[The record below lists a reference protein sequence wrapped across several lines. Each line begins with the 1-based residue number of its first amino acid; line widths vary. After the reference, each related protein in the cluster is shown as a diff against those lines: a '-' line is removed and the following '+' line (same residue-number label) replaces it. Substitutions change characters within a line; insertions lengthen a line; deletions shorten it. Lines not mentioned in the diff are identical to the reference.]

1 MSGVTNG
8 KFLNA
13 KYFLL
18 SMEVHSL
25 TDSRYVVDI
34 LNKLGHFMPYKLT
47 REIETSQA
55 ETAENV
61 VDDEGT
67 ILLIVPSDE
76 SSSALVSP

>member
-1 MSGVTNG
+1 
-8 KFLNA
+8 
-13 KYFLL
+13 
-18 SMEVHSL
+18 
-25 TDSRYVVDI
+25 
-34 LNKLGHFMPYKLT
+34 MPYKLT

>member
-1 MSGVTNG
+1 
-8 KFLNA
+8 
-13 KYFLL
+13 
-18 SMEVHSL
+18 MELYSL

-34 LNKLGHFMPYKLT
+34 LNKLGQCMPYKLT

-67 ILLIVPSDE
+67 LLLIVPSDE